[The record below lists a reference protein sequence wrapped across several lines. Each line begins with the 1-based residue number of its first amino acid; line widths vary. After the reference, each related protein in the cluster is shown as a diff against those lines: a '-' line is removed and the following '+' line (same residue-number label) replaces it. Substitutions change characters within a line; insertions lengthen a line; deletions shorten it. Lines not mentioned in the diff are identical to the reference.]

1 LHPYITSSISLD
13 RRSIHL
19 HTHPSPTNA
28 GRLCDHLNLLNIRF
42 HWSSHGFQEPP
53 VFSPF
58 YGLIPLPH
66 AIEHLPTFLTNLGR
80 DMSIN
85 PSGLQG
91 TPIDPFH
98 DDQVH
103 GGRSQRRR
111 ERLMSGAHRE
121 VNLVQEDLSSSPSCN
136 NTSSGGQTWLEFLR
150 DTRTHDNGE
159 PSSQQQL
166 DTRRSS
172 MMALDRKRR
181 LTGSLD
187 ESARRRAA
195 SGGIYRHGHPYGL
208 ATDSHTNLVSRVGG
222 PSPHWGSTTTD
233 SPLRDVTSP
242 PTPPPHPSMRGRSSA
257 SRRDSAVR
265 EYVRPLW
272 QPDSEVTKCP
282 ICGTQFTFW
291 YRKHHCRKCGR
302 VVCASCSPHR
312 ITIPHQFIVQP
323 PNSTTDT
330 ATTPTDETGVEVI
343 DLTEDDS
350 GSRPRTMSNP
360 NPPPEDHLN
369 DPPNPALGG
378 GAEVRL
384 CNPCVPDPNPNPPQ
398 PYRSLFATQGAPTV
412 PSNYRAPGYLDRP
425 STRNPHAWNP
435 NQGGPSGARAPS
447 YMRSEEYRRQHGL
460 VSSIDVIPSN
470 MRLTITVS
478 RR

>member
-1 LHPYITSSISLD
+1 
-13 RRSIHL
+13 
-19 HTHPSPTNA
+19 
-28 GRLCDHLNLLNIRF
+28 
-42 HWSSHGFQEPP
+42 
-53 VFSPF
+53 
-58 YGLIPLPH
+58 
-66 AIEHLPTFLTNLGR
+66 
-80 DMSIN
+80 MSIN

-98 DDQVH
+98 NDQVH